1 MLGFVGVVGGAGG
14 VDTKLPVRISLPP
27 LYAYLGLGFFR
38 INPFTIHP
46 LIKTKYLFYEMRMRK
61 THVIVVYTRIRT
73 LHEANVL
80 SLMAGQKKK
89 EDIFCL

>member
-1 MLGFVGVVGGAGG
+1 M
-14 VDTKLPVRISLPP
+14 
-27 LYAYLGLGFFR
+27 
-38 INPFTIHP
+38 
-46 LIKTKYLFYEMRMRK
+46 IKTKSLFYKMRMSK